1 MFFQL
6 NIYVNLLL
14 IKFWDIWMY
23 FTDHYLSID
32 FTEIRCICMHVYQ
45 CILFIKQR
53 VGVQN
58 NISPLL
64 KSVFQQIKPFKI

>member
-1 MFFQL
+1 
-6 NIYVNLLL
+6 
-14 IKFWDIWMY
+14 MY

-45 CILFIKQR
+45 YILFMKQH

-64 KSVFQQIKPFKI
+64 KSVFQQTKPFKI